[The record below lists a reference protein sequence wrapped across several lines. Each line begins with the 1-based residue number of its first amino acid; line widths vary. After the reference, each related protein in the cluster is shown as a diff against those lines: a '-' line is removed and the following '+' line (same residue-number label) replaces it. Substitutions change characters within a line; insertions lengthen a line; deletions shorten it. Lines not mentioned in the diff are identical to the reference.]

1 MSGSNVQPSPQP
13 PQPQKVPVQ
22 LKTHDHVRIDPY
34 FWMNDREN
42 PAVLQHLH
50 DENAYVDAMM
60 AHAKGFEESL
70 FEEIKGHIKQTDL
83 SVPFKLDDY
92 FYYTRFCDNR
102 C

>member
-1 MSGSNVQPSPQP
+1 MSGTDVHNLPQS

-42 PAVLQHLH
+42 PKVLQHLH
-50 DENAYVDAMM
+50 DENAYVDAVM

-70 FEEIKGHIKQTDL
+70 FEEIKGDRK
-83 SVPFKLDDY
+83 SVV
-92 FYYTRFCDNR
+92 
-102 C
+102 